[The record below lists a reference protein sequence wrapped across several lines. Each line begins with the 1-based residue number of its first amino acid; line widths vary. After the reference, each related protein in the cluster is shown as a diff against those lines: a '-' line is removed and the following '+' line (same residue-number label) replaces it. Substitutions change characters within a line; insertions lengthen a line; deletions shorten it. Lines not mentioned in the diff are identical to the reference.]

1 MELSSLSLPPLTAPG
16 EVVTFYSYKGG
27 TGRTLALSNLAV
39 LLAGQRHATTPVL
52 MVDWDLEA
60 PSLHHYFP
68 CLEPGPGVLELFEA
82 CGEQLQRRAMPG
94 MDEVALAHDVLQAVG
109 WEQYVCRVDQSR
121 PLYLMRAGRFDDSYT
136 ERLAALRW
144 DALFDRC
151 PALFRCFADM
161 LTRHFRH
168 VLVDARAGRADSA
181 GICTTLLPR
190 KLVVVFTPDRQN
202 LDGLQTVLARATT
215 YRRSHE
221 DEQRPLLIYPL
232 PARVEMADSAQR
244 AQWRRGDA
252 LLGIAGYQPV
262 FERLLGDCYGLSEL
276 SLESYFDEVQLQQ
289 GRGFAYGEQLA
300 VRLEQGGDRFSM
312 TRTFTTMLDW
322 LDGDYFP
329 WQSKREIVLLAA
341 IAAARHELELGGRGQ
356 TMPLASQLRRLGEL
370 YRCEGLLAQA
380 LSCFEESLALRQHS
394 LGEDHA
400 ETLASKAS
408 LAVLRRQQGQLDDA
422 RFLQECIVDASAATY
437 GRDHPATL
445 AARSQLAAT
454 LALQGQG
461 ADALALQESV
471 LDSYQHLLGPHHSLT
486 LDSQAARADMLCQR
500 GDYGLAREVQEQVLA
515 ARMRLLGAEHGD
527 TLRAKMALAGTLV
540 QLDELDTARSLAER
554 VVRARLRQLGPEH
567 ADTRQAR
574 ARLADIQRRL
584 GEPAMATLY
593 QEAGVPE
600 EGGADPLLAL
610 GGLDAAL
617 LSAREPAGEPYRQDA
632 LLALEGL
639 LAEPRG
645 TPR

>member
-68 CLEPGPGVLELFEA
+68 CLEPGPGLLELFEA
-82 CGEQLQRRAMPG
+82 CRDQLQRRAMPG
-94 MDEVALAHDVLQAVG
+94 LDEVTLAHDVLQAVG
-109 WEQYVCRVDQSR
+109 WEQYVCRVDQGS
-121 PLYLMRAGRFDDSYT
+121 PLYLMRAGNFDDSYA

-144 DALFDRC
+144 DVLFDRC

-161 LTRHFRH
+161 LARHFRH
-168 VLVDARAGRADSA
+168 VLVDARTGRADSA

-202 LDGLQTVLARATT
+202 LDGIQTVVARAAA

-221 DEQRPLLIYPL
+221 DEQRPLLVYPL
-232 PARVEMADSAQR
+232 PARIEMADSVQR

-252 LLGIAGYQPV
+252 RLGIAGYQPW
-262 FERLLGDCYGLSEL
+262 FERLLGDCYGLAEL

-289 GRGFAYGEQLA
+289 SRGFAYGEQLA
-300 VRLEQGGDRFSM
+300 VRLEQGGDRFSLSRSFA
-312 TRTFTTMLDW
+312 TLLDW
-322 LDGDYFP
+322 LGGDYFP
-329 WQSKREIVLLAA
+329 WQSKREIGLLAA
-341 IAAARHELELGGRGQ
+341 IAAARRDMEQGAARGLAL
-356 TMPLASQLRRLGEL
+356 PLADQLHRLGEL
-370 YRCEGLLAQA
+370 YRCEGRVAQA
-380 LSCFEESLALRQHS
+380 RSCFDESVALRQRS

-400 ETLASKAS
+400 DTLAAKAS
-408 LAVLRRQQGQLDDA
+408 LAALMRQQGQLGEA
-422 RFLQECIVDASAATY
+422 RFLQECIVGASVAVL
-437 GRDHPATL
+437 GRDHPDTL
-445 AARSQLAAT
+445 AAQSQLAAT
-454 LALQGQG
+454 LALQGEG
-461 ADALALQESV
+461 ADALALQETV
-471 LDSYQHLLGPHHSLT
+471 LGAYQRLLGSHHLLT

-500 GDYGLAREVQEQVLA
+500 GDYSLARDVQEQVLA

-527 TLRAKMALAGTLV
+527 TLRSKLALACTLV
-540 QLDELDTARSLAER
+540 QLDELDTARCLLETVLR
-554 VVRARLRQLGPEH
+554 VRLRRQGPDH

-574 ARLADIQRRL
+574 ARLAEIQQRL
-584 GEPAMATLY
+584 GEPAGLY
-593 QEAGVPE
+593 REGAMDE
-600 EGGADPLLAL
+600 EGQGDPVLAL
-610 GGLDAAL
+610 GGMGGAL
-617 LSAREPAGEPYRQDA
+617 PGVREPAAEAYRHDA
-632 LLALEGL
+632 LLALDGL
-639 LAEPRG
+639 LGGPRG

>member
-39 LLAGQRHATTPVL
+39 LLAGQRRASTPVL

-82 CGEQLQRRAMPG
+82 CRDQLQRRAMPG
-94 MDEVALAHDVLQAVG
+94 MDEMTLAHDVLQAVG
-109 WEQYVCRVDQSR
+109 WEQYVCRVDPSC
-121 PLYLMRAGRFDDSYT
+121 PLYLMRAGNFDDGYA

-151 PALFRCFADM
+151 PPLFRCFADM
-161 LTRHFRH
+161 LARHFRH
-168 VLVDARAGRADSA
+168 VLVDARTGRADSA

-202 LDGLQTVLARATT
+202 LDGMQTVLARAAA

-252 LLGIAGYQPV
+252 QLGIAGYQPV

-289 GRGFAYGEQLA
+289 GRGFAYGERLA
-300 VRLEQGGDRFSM
+300 VRLERGGDRFSL
-312 TRTFTTMLDW
+312 TRTFTTLLDW

-329 WQSKREIVLLAA
+329 WQSKGEIALLGA
-341 IAAARHELELGGRGQ
+341 IATVRHDMEQGGRGQ
-356 TMPLASQLRRLGEL
+356 ALPLASLLLRLGEL
-370 YRCEGLLAQA
+370 YRVEGRLAQA
-380 LSCFEESLALRQHS
+380 LTCFEESLALRLHS

-400 ETLASKAS
+400 DTLASKAS
-408 LAVLRRQQGQLDDA
+408 LAMLLRQQGQLDDA
-422 RFLQECIVDASAATY
+422 RFLQECVVDACVGAH

-445 AARSQLAAT
+445 AAQSQLAAT

-471 LDSYQHLLGPHHSLT
+471 LGGYQRLLGPHHALT

-500 GDYGLAREVQEQVLA
+500 GDHGLARDVQEQVLA

-527 TLRAKMALAGTLV
+527 TLRAKAALAATLV
-540 QLDELDTARSLAER
+540 QLDELDTARCLAER
-554 VVRARLRQLGPEH
+554 VLRARLRLQGPEH
-567 ADTRQAR
+567 ADTRLAR

-584 GEPAMATLY
+584 GEPAMPALY
-593 QEAGVPE
+593 PEAGAPE

-610 GGLDAAL
+610 GGLDATL
-617 LSAREPAGEPYRQDA
+617 LSAREPAAGAYQRDI
-632 LLALEGL
+632 LLTLDGL